1 MEVKSCENCR
11 WAAREIWHDH
21 LLGKSE
27 IIKGAPYAC
36 VLHQDDE
43 HRRIAQENR
52 YCESFECS
60 E

>member
-1 MEVKSCENCR
+1 MKDCEHCR
-11 WAAREIWHDH
+11 WAACETWHDH
-21 LLGKSE
+21 MFGKYE

-43 HRRIAQENR
+43 HRKIAEENR
-52 YCESFECS
+52 YCEDFECD